1 MMESSLVL
9 EGRPGWGVRRGCLG
23 PVPSPQMLS
32 CGDGAG
38 VPSGS
43 SEPAPLVQVTVG
55 GAGTGLL

>member
-1 MMESSLVL
+1 MMESRLVL
-9 EGRPGWGVRRGCLG
+9 EGRQGCPWAGCLG
-23 PVPSPQMLS
+23 PVTSPQMFS

-43 SEPAPLVQVTVG
+43 SEPAPPVQVTVG